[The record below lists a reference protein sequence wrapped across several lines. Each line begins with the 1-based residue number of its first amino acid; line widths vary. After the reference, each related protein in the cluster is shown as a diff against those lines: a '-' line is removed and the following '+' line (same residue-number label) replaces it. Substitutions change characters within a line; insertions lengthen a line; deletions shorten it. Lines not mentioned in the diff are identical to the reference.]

1 VTTQAANF
9 FTMPSCT
16 NGVDNTPAGVRLPL
30 DHLLGVGIRD
40 FAPNGYIQ
48 AASIE
53 GVAFGSYAEENG
65 RLGIG
70 ATAQALKAGESALDA
85 AEAGVRL
92 VETDPSI
99 RSVGYNSWP
108 NILGQVELDAA
119 VMDGSTLRTGAVGG
133 LIGYRNPVSV
143 ARAVMDRL
151 PHEILVGAGAARF
164 AAEICAERLDNLT
177 DASRETWQR
186 ILCDALTP
194 EQRSEFPD
202 IPLAEL
208 CQRATDPEYQKDTT
222 VFLTTDHAGGMAS
235 AVSTSGWAWKYPGRL
250 GDSPI
255 IGAGSY
261 ADAAY
266 GACACTHTGEMTI
279 RAGTSRAVVLY
290 LKMGL
295 GLQDALHEAGRDL
308 RRLKGGLIRGVALHA
323 IDAKGNHCV
332 ASFGEAKGVDYW
344 HWEDGMAAPERRVA
358 MHLDV

>member
-1 VTTQAANF
+1 MLVVTNHEG
-9 FTMPSCT
+9 
-16 NGVDNTPAGVRLPL
+16 GV
-30 DHLLGVGIRD
+30 
-40 FAPNGYIQ
+40 
-48 AASIE
+48 
-53 GVAFGSYAEENG
+53 
-65 RLGIG
+65 GIG
-70 ATAQALKAGESALDA
+70 ATADALRASQPALDA

-92 VETDPSI
+92 VEIDPAI
-99 RSVGYNSWP
+99 RSVGFNSWP

-143 ARAVMDRL
+143 ARAVMERL

-164 AAEICAERLDNLT
+164 AAEIGAEPIDNLT
-177 DASRETWQR
+177 PASHATWQR
-186 ILCDALTP
+186 ILDEALDAQ
-194 EQRSEFPD
+194 QRAAFPD
-202 IPLAEL
+202 IALAEL

-222 VFLTTDHAGGMAS
+222 VFLATDAQGGMAS

-279 RAGTSRAVVLY
+279 RAGTSRSVVLY

-295 GLQDALHEAGRDL
+295 SLEDALYEAGRDL

-332 ASFGEAKGVDYW
+332 ASFGEAKGIDYW
-344 HWEDGMAAPERRVA
+344 IWEHGMAAPQRRVA

>member
-1 VTTQAANF
+1 MLVVTNHE
-9 FTMPSCT
+9 
-16 NGVDNTPAGVRLPL
+16 G
-30 DHLLGVGIRD
+30 GVGI
-40 FAPNGYIQ
+40 GETV
-48 AASIE
+48 AALN
-53 GVAFGSYAEENG
+53 AG
-65 RLGIG
+65 R
-70 ATAQALKAGESALDA
+70 SALDA

-92 VETDPSI
+92 VEIDPTV
-99 RSVGYNSWP
+99 RSVGFNSWP

-119 VMDGSTLRTGAVGG
+119 VMDGATLRTGAVGG
-133 LIGYRNPVSV
+133 LIGFRNPVSV
-143 ARAVMDRL
+143 ARAVMEHL

-164 AAEICAERLDNLT
+164 AREIGAERLENLT
-177 DASRETWQR
+177 PASYATWQR
-186 ILCDALTP
+186 ILDEALDKP
-194 EQRSEFPD
+194 QRAAFPD
-202 IPLAEL
+202 IELAEL

-222 VFLTTDHAGGMAS
+222 VFLSTDMQGGMAS

-261 ADAAY
+261 ADADY

-295 GLQDALHEAGRDL
+295 SLDDALHEAGRDL

-323 IDAKGNHCV
+323 IDAKGNHRV
-332 ASFGEAKGVDYW
+332 ASFGEAKGIDYW
-344 HWEDGMAAPERRVA
+344 IWEQGMAAPQRRVA

>member
-1 VTTQAANF
+1 MLIVTNHE
-9 FTMPSCT
+9 
-16 NGVDNTPAGVRLPL
+16 G
-30 DHLLGVGIRD
+30 GVGIGETAKALRD
-40 FAPNGYIQ
+40 
-48 AASIE
+48 
-53 GVAFGSYAEENG
+53 G
-65 RLGIG
+65 RP
-70 ATAQALKAGESALDA
+70 ALDA

-92 VETDPSI
+92 VEVDPAI

-119 VMDGSTLRTGAVGG
+119 VMDGTTLRTGAVGG
-133 LIGYRNPVSV
+133 LVGYRNPVSV
-143 ARAVMDRL
+143 ARAVMERL

-164 AAEICAERLDNLT
+164 AAEIGAERLDNLT
-177 DASRETWQR
+177 PAAHATWQR
-186 ILCDALTP
+186 VLNESLD
-194 EQRSEFPD
+194 ERQRAAFPD
-202 IPLAEL
+202 IPLSEL

-222 VFLTTDHAGGMAS
+222 VFLAIDGQAGMAS

-295 GLQDALHEAGRDL
+295 SLEDALFEAGRDL

-323 IDAKGNHCV
+323 IDAQGNHRV

-344 HWEDGMAAPERRVA
+344 IWEHGMAAPERRVA